1 MKAVHNRATATDGD
15 HPALTPALRCWPTQ
29 CACGACAPARVADAP
44 APVAGE
50 PRDGLRRYALL
61 VPEAARDGVAAMLD
75 GLRSRMDF
83 DASLEDAPEME
94 DLMDWAECVV
104 ASARRNADGGGLE

>member
-1 MKAVHNRATATDGD
+1 MCLWGLCARPSCRRA
-15 HPALTPALRCWPTQ
+15 R
-29 CACGACAPARVADAP
+29 ACR
-44 APVAGE
+44 GE
-50 PRDGLRRYALL
+50 PRDGLHRYALL

-83 DASLEDAPEME
+83 DALLEDAPEME

-104 ASARRNADGGGLE
+104 GSARRNAHGRGLE